1 MKWTALALLMLLAA
15 ALCLALPDAATEA
28 GSGRPPAPDAAAA
41 TQPVRSQGTVSE
53 TTSEPAPMQSTM
65 QTAGQPAWRQGSG
78 AQPEEEAAP
87 IQAPMAETEG
97 ETGLAQVPVAQTEDK
112 AAEDPSPVVESED
125 KAMQAPVPDA
135 EMKIETA
142 PVQRPVAEAV
152 TKPVWRQGSEAQDEA
167 ESPQVPDAATEP
179 VRNQGA
185 GAPKDAQSVR
195 LFQSAAFRGNFN
207 ALPKWKRVLSKA
219 PEQVR
224 ALNSCVSA
232 KGCPPGSASWQRI
245 IKQAKGQAP
254 MEQLRLVNNFFNKW
268 PYRLDQ
274 DAYGTSDWWATPHE
288 FLKISGDC
296 EDYAI
301 IKYFA
306 LRELGYSQDELRIV
320 VVKDRIRGIAHAILA
335 VFLQG
340 EAYVL
345 DNVSNTIFPHTK
357 FKHYT
362 PQYSLNEQYRWS
374 HIPATKQP

>member
-15 ALCLALPDAATEA
+15 ALCLSLPDTATEA

-41 TQPVRSQGTVSE
+41 QPVRSQNAGAE
-53 TTSEPAPMQSTM
+53 TKSEPAPMQSTT
-65 QTAGQPAWRQGSG
+65 QTLGQPAWRQGSD
-78 AQPEEEAAP
+78 AQTEEGAAP
-87 IQAPMAETEG
+87 VQTPMTEPDE
-97 ETGLAQVPVAQTEDK
+97 ETGPVQVPVA
-112 AAEDPSPVVESED
+112 ESED
-125 KAMQAPVPDA
+125 KAVPTPVPDA
-135 EMKIETA
+135 EKEDETA
-142 PVQRPVAEAV
+142 PVQLPVAEAV
-152 TKPVWRQGSEAQDEA
+152 TRPVWRQGSDAEAQDEA
-167 ESPQVPDAATEP
+167 ESPQAPDAESEP
-179 VRNQGA
+179 LRNQGA
-185 GAPKDAQSVR
+185 GALKDAQSVR
-195 LFQSAAFRGNFN
+195 LFQSVAFRGNFN

-224 ALNSCVSA
+224 ALNTCVSD
-232 KGCPPGSASWQRI
+232 KGCPPGSASWQRV

-254 MEQLRLVNNFFNKW
+254 MEQLRLVNSFFNKW

-306 LRELGYSQDELRIV
+306 LRELGYSQEELRIV

-345 DNVSNTIFPHTK
+345 DNVSNSIFPHTK

-362 PQYSLNEQYRWS
+362 PQYSLNEKYRWS

>member
-15 ALCLALPDAATEA
+15 ALCLSLPDAETEA
-28 GSGRPPAPDAAAA
+28 GSGRPPSPDAATAA
-41 TQPVRSQGTVSE
+41 QSLRSQDSGSE
-53 TTSEPAPMQSTM
+53 TKSEPAPVQNTT
-65 QTAGQPAWRQGSG
+65 QTAGQPPWRQGSD
-78 AQPEEEAAP
+78 AQTEEEDAP
-87 IQAPMAETEG
+87 VQVPIAETKNETGPLQVPVSETEG
-97 ETGLAQVPVAQTEDK
+97 KTVPAQVPIAV
-112 AAEDPSPVVESED
+112 AED
-125 KAMQAPVPDA
+125 DA
-135 EMKIETA
+135 A
-142 PVQRPVAEAV
+142 PVQLPVAEAV
-152 TKPVWRQGSEAQDEA
+152 TRPVWRQGSNAEPQDEA
-167 ESPQVPDAATEP
+167 VSPQISDAQTEAM
-179 VRNQGA
+179 REQGA
-185 GAPKDAQSVR
+185 DAPKGVQSVR

-224 ALNSCVSA
+224 ALNTCVSA
-232 KGCPPGSASWQRI
+232 KGCPPGSASWQRV

-254 MEQLRLVNNFFNKW
+254 MEQLRLVNSFFNKW

-306 LRELGYSQDELRIV
+306 LRELGYSQEELRIV

-362 PQYSLNEQYRWS
+362 PQYSLNEKYRWS

>member
-1 MKWTALALLMLLAA
+1 
-15 ALCLALPDAATEA
+15 
-28 GSGRPPAPDAAAA
+28 
-41 TQPVRSQGTVSE
+41 V
-53 TTSEPAPMQSTM
+53 QSTAE
-65 QTAGQPAWRQGSG
+65 TAGQPAWRQGSG
-78 AQPEEEAAP
+78 AKTEEEAAP
-87 IQAPMAETEG
+87 V
-97 ETGLAQVPVAQTEDK
+97 QVPNA
-112 AAEDPSPVVESED
+112 ESED
-125 KAMQAPVPDA
+125 KAVPAQVSDAKMEAETVPAQIPVAMEEDEA
-135 EMKIETA
+135 S
-142 PVQRPVAEAV
+142 PVQPPVAETA
-152 TKPVWRQGSEAQDEA
+152 TRPVWRQGSDAEPQDEA
-167 ESPQVPDAATEP
+167 VSPQVPDAEPEP
-179 VRNQGA
+179 VREQGA

-224 ALNSCVSA
+224 ALNTCVSA
-232 KGCPPGSASWQRI
+232 KGCPPGSASWQRV
-245 IKQAKGQAP
+245 IKQARGQAP
-254 MEQLRLVNNFFNKW
+254 MEQLRLVNSFFNKW

-274 DAYGTSDWWATPHE
+274 DAYGTSDWWATPNE

-306 LRELGYSQDELRIV
+306 LRELGYSQEELRIV

-362 PQYSLNEQYRWS
+362 PQYSLNEKYRWS

>member
-15 ALCLALPDAATEA
+15 ALCLSLPDAATEA
-28 GSGRPPAPDAAAA
+28 GSGRPPAPDAAASA
-41 TQPVRSQGTVSE
+41 QPLRSQDAGSE
-53 TTSEPAPMQSTM
+53 TKSEPAQVQSTAE
-65 QTAGQPAWRQGSG
+65 TAGQPAWRQGSG
-78 AQPEEEAAP
+78 AKTEEEAAP
-87 IQAPMAETEG
+87 V
-97 ETGLAQVPVAQTEDK
+97 QVPNA
-112 AAEDPSPVVESED
+112 ESED
-125 KAMQAPVPDA
+125 KAVPAQVSDAKMEAETVPAQIPVAMEEDEA
-135 EMKIETA
+135 S
-142 PVQRPVAEAV
+142 PVQPPVAETA
-152 TKPVWRQGSEAQDEA
+152 TRPVWRQGSDAEPQDEA
-167 ESPQVPDAATEP
+167 VSPQVPDAEPEP
-179 VRNQGA
+179 VREQGA

-224 ALNSCVSA
+224 ALNTCVSA
-232 KGCPPGSASWQRI
+232 KGCPPGSASWQRV
-245 IKQAKGQAP
+245 IKQARGQAP
-254 MEQLRLVNNFFNKW
+254 MEQLRLVNSFFNKW

-274 DAYGTSDWWATPHE
+274 DAYGTSDWWATPNE

-306 LRELGYSQDELRIV
+306 LRELGYSQEELRIV

-362 PQYSLNEQYRWS
+362 PQYSLNEKYRWS

>member
-1 MKWTALALLMLLAA
+1 MLLAA
-15 ALCLALPDAATEA
+15 AICLALPDAATEA
-28 GSGRPPAPDAAAA
+28 GSGRPPAPDAAA
-41 TQPVRSQGTVSE
+41 TQPERSQDAFAE
-53 TTSEPAPMQSTM
+53 TKSEPAPMQSTT
-65 QTAGQPAWRQGSG
+65 QTAGQPVWRQGPE
-78 AQPEEEAAP
+78 AKTEEEPAP
-87 IQAPMAETEG
+87 VQAPMAETKD
-97 ETGLAQVPVAQTEDK
+97 ETGPAQVPVAETKDK
-112 AAEDPSPVVESED
+112 AVPDPIPVVESED
-125 KAMQAPVPDA
+125 KAIPAPVQDA
-135 EMKIETA
+135 EMEDEAA
-142 PVQRPVAEAV
+142 PVQLPVAEAV
-152 TKPVWRQGSEAQDEA
+152 TMPVWRQGSDAETQDEA
-167 ESPQVPDAATEP
+167 ESPQIPDAATEP
-179 VRNQGA
+179 ARNQGA

-232 KGCPPGSASWQRI
+232 KGCPPGSASWQRV

-254 MEQLRLVNNFFNKW
+254 MEQLRLVNSFFNKW